1 LFFIGGMGQ
10 LDRQT
15 VCSQATPPFQSK
27 ACVTHDRRR
36 KTGVPPPM
44 RKTFAAWLALLSPGA
59 WVILVIAAASSLA
72 VALWP
77 VPRRT
82 GTDFWIFARQH
93 EPIYGP
99 LTAQWNLAHPDEP
112 LQVRVIQFY
121 ALERRLLSGFLSG
134 TPVADLIEV
143 ERKVVGRAFT
153 GPPDDVGFT
162 DLTDR
167 LRDEGLL
174 EEFNGASLSP
184 WTSHGRIYGIP
195 RAIHPVGLA
204 YRADIVEAAGID
216 MSQIETWDDFYR
228 LLSPLMKDLDGD
240 GRPDRYLLNFWPSAA
255 NSNLVET
262 LVLQGG
268 GQLFDEQE
276 RPVLNSDTNARIMA
290 TLVTWIAGPR
300 RMCIDAPEQT
310 AGGDQMRT
318 NGTVLASLMPDW
330 LAGSWKNFN
339 PALAG
344 KVKIIPLP
352 AWTPGGRRT
361 SVLGGTMLGIPRS
374 TADFE
379 RSWRMAKY
387 LYLTPASAESLYRN
401 VCILTP
407 VKSLWSLPVFHE
419 PDPYFSGQKI
429 GELFIRLAPDV
440 PRRSSSPYTVPAIE
454 RLTSVLLSLRDYA
467 LNQNR
472 FTVDE
477 LLPEAHR
484 LLDGAQRQLAAQIG
498 RNVFLSPP
506 VASQP

>member
-1 LFFIGGMGQ
+1 
-10 LDRQT
+10 
-15 VCSQATPPFQSK
+15 
-27 ACVTHDRRR
+27 
-36 KTGVPPPM
+36 M
-44 RKTFAAWLALLSPGA
+44 RKTSAAWLALLSPGA
-59 WVILVIAAASSLA
+59 WIILVIATASSLA

-77 VPRRT
+77 VPRRA

-93 EPIYGP
+93 LPIYGP
-99 LTAQWNLAHPDEP
+99 LAEQWNRAHPDQP
-112 LQVRVIQFY
+112 LQVSVIQFY

-143 ERKVVGRAFT
+143 ERMVVGRTFT
-153 GPPDDVGFT
+153 GPPGDTGFT

-167 LRDEGLL
+167 LRQEGLM
-174 EEFNGASLSP
+174 EQINGPAFSP

-195 RAIHPVGLA
+195 HDIHPVGLA
-204 YRADIVEAAGID
+204 YRSDIVEAAGID
-216 MSQIETWDDFYR
+216 MAQIETWDDFFR

-255 NSNLVET
+255 NRNLVET

-268 GQLFDEQE
+268 GHLFDEQE
-276 RPVLNSDTNARIMA
+276 RPVLNSAVNARVMA

-318 NGTVLASLMPDW
+318 SGTVLASLMPDW
-330 LAGSWKNFN
+330 LAGAWKNFN

-361 SVLGGTMLGIPRS
+361 SVLGGTMLGIPKA
-374 TADFE
+374 TPDFE

-387 LYLTPASAESLYRN
+387 LYLSPASAEALYRN

-407 VKSLWSLPVFHE
+407 MKSFWSLPVFHE

-440 PRRSSSPYTVPAIE
+440 PRRSSSPFTVPAIE
-454 RLTSVLLSLRDYA
+454 SLTDVLLSLRDYA
-467 LNQNR
+467 LRENR
-472 FTVDE
+472 FAVDE
-477 LLPEAHR
+477 LLPEAGR
-484 LLDGAQRQLAAQIG
+484 LLDGAQHGLAAQIS
-498 RNVFLSPP
+498 RNVF
-506 VASQP
+506 VSQPGAPAP